1 MSPSELSSEIRH
13 LARVIGDAEDPR
25 QAIRTVRDRVQAIKA
40 QGRSVPAEIKQIEKR
55 LMDECIA
62 ASQGR

>member
-1 MSPSELSSEIRH
+1 MSPSELSNEIRQ
-13 LARVIGDAEDPR
+13 LARTIGETEDPR

-40 QGRSVPAEIKQIEKR
+40 QGRSVPSEIKQIEMR